1 MAKIKSVEPNIADLA
16 NGWMKSYKLDYKL
29 EQESLNTEI
38 DQALN
43 DYYSKN
49 GGVGGNRPDA
59 KLLLQ
64 DKNLVD
70 YPILIEYKGYKDK
83 LVMLDADGKVANKTA
98 KNQPDFK
105 IINSYAVNGAVH
117 YANALLHYTSYTDII
132 AVGMTGYKNDN
143 GKLEYEIGV
152 YYVSKSNFGIGQKID
167 DYTDFSF
174 LKKSNFDGFIEKVR
188 RLQLSQEEIEKLK
201 EHREQEINASL
212 VIKLGDLFDVLPY
225 KKRFDANKVSL
236 VENGGHPYIVRQ
248 STDNGKKGNID
259 ESVSFLNPGNTISF
273 GQDTATMFY
282 QEVPYFTSDKIKILK
297 PKDAEFSKKNA
308 QFFLSSMRKTFSSFA
323 WGSSRFNVETLKE
336 QLIMLP
342 ITNHGK
348 IDFTFMESFIADLE
362 EERVAKLSTF
372 LTVSGLD
379 NYELSIEEKDALKNY
394 TSLKWDAY
402 NLEKLFGKSTRGK
415 RLKGDDRIAGTLP
428 FVTAGETAEGIS
440 AYISNH
446 VEVFEKNTTTID
458 MFGSAKYRNYQY
470 GADDHVAVVH
480 TESVPMKASIF
491 LTSAIHKAAHT
502 GKFDYS
508 HNFYAKD
515 ADALDIMLPTKDGKP
530 DYDAMAT
537 LISAVQKLVIQDV
550 VIYADKRI

>member
-1 MAKIKSVEPNIADLA
+1 MNA
-16 NGWMKSYKLDYKL
+16 
-29 EQESLNTEI
+29 SLN
-38 DQALN
+38 
-43 DYYSKN
+43 
-49 GGVGGNRPDA
+49 
-59 KLLLQ
+59 
-64 DKNLVD
+64 
-70 YPILIEYKGYKDK
+70 
-83 LVMLDADGKVANKTA
+83 
-98 KNQPDFK
+98 
-105 IINSYAVNGAVH
+105 
-117 YANALLHYTSYTDII
+117 
-132 AVGMTGYKNDN
+132 
-143 GKLEYEIGV
+143 
-152 YYVSKSNFGIGQKID
+152 
-167 DYTDFSF
+167 
-174 LKKSNFDGFIEKVR
+174 
-188 RLQLSQEEIEKLK
+188 EKLK
-201 EHREQEINASL
+201 TVKWGEF
-212 VIKLGDLFDVLPY
+212 KLGDLFDVLPY

-259 ESVSFLNPGNTISF
+259 ESVLFLNHGNTISF

-379 NYELSIEEKDALKNY
+379 NYELSSEEKDALKNY

-502 GKFDYS
+502 GKFDYG